1 MKARVVGNGGRFSV
15 VRWLGAVALVAL
27 AATGCAI
34 DDEQY
39 VDELDSEVAALG
51 AAERPRDPSSCSVV
65 FEEETDIAASPETV
79 WNLLVDL
86 RGYADWNP
94 WIVYADG
101 EAVEGAV
108 VDADVVMGDRI
119 MEVEHVVLAV
129 EPTTRFCWRDG
140 GLSSLFVYG
149 QRCRWVEA
157 RPDGTV
163 HFRQQLLL
171 DGLFAQ
177 ASRLLYGNA
186 MRAGM
191 ASETVALRATAERQ

>member
-1 MKARVVGNGGRFSV
+1 MVRNGGRFSLV
-15 VRWLGAVALVAL
+15 SWSGALAL
-27 AATGCAI
+27 AAFAVTGCAI
-34 DDEQY
+34 DGD
-39 VDELDSEVAALG
+39 DGLDDLDSEVAALR
-51 AAERPRDPSSCSVV
+51 AAERPRDPSSCSIV

-86 RGYADWNP
+86 RSYGDWNP

-108 VDADVVMGDRI
+108 VNADVVMGDRI

-177 ASRLLYGNA
+177 ASRLIYGNA

-191 ASETVALRATAERQ
+191 ASETAALRAIAERQ